1 VALADDLA
9 TLRTNARL
17 TRQAKENVKVLTLDI
32 ETAPAISYHFSP
44 KQTFIGQQMNIEPGR
59 MICFAAKWLSSKDV
73 MFFDERD
80 GREQMVRA
88 AWDLLS
94 EADVVVGYNSISFDM
109 KKLNWE
115 FARLG
120 MVRPRPYKSL
130 DLLRTVRAS
139 FGAEWKNLDFMA
151 KHLGVGRKME
161 HEGWSLWEKVLAGD
175 TAAWDRMQ
183 RYNVQDVKVT
193 EKLYLRLIPWLPGS
207 VNIGLLS
214 GEERACPNCGSPK
227 LRRDAASVQTPQTLY
242 ALFQCRDCGTWVRT
256 NYQRERTA
264 HRVVR

>member
-1 VALADDLA
+1 
-9 TLRTNARL
+9 
-17 TRQAKENVKVLTLDI
+17 
-32 ETAPAISYHFSP
+32 
-44 KQTFIGQQMNIEPGR
+44 
-59 MICFAAKWLSSKDV
+59 
-73 MFFDERD
+73 
-80 GREQMVRA
+80 EQMVRA

-94 EADVVVGYNSISFDM
+94 EADVVVGYNSTSFDI

-120 MVRPRPYKSL
+120 LVKPRPFRQV
-130 DLLRTVRAS
+130 DLLRAVRAS
-139 FGAEWKNLDFMA
+139 FGAEWKNLDFIA

-175 TAAWDRMQ
+175 ERAWGRMQ

-214 GEERACPNCGSPK
+214 GEERACPN
-227 LRRDAASVQTPQTLY
+227 
-242 ALFQCRDCGTWVRT
+242 
-256 NYQRERTA
+256 
-264 HRVVR
+264 